1 MNWSLLGNSL
11 LFSGLTTGLAV
22 ALGLA
27 SALALTGLGGVARA
41 AGLVLT
47 ALPLVLPPFLAAN
60 CWLDLL
66 GQTGPWRAWLPVNLY
81 SLPAA
86 AGVLALL
93 LWPVTALL
101 VSAAWQKLD
110 PALFEAD
117 PRLRGAWLLRR
128 LLLPAAAPALAP
140 ATVLTFVLA
149 LNNFA
154 VPALFQVKV
163 FPVEIWLRFS
173 TQYDVAGALLAS
185 LPVLAAPLGLLV
197 WLRRREVPWPRWQP
211 CLSAAG
217 FRRSLG
223 GGWFVLALSL
233 AGLAAL
239 LAVGLPLARLVSDP
253 RTWTQLPPALAAGR
267 PALGATLV
275 SSGLTALLV
284 VGLGLGLRRV
294 PGGGTSWVLFLLP
307 GVLLGVGLIALL
319 NRPSLAWLYRGPGV
333 MVLALVLR
341 YLALGRQGARLAVE
355 GVDRDLSDAAR
366 LFGARGWDWAWLVL
380 WPQAGPTLAATAY
393 LVYLLCLW
401 DVETV
406 VLLQPPGWE
415 TLALRV
421 FNLLHYGHH
430 PQVNALCLLLL
441 ALAALPLLGWAAA
454 RRWWRGQ
461 RWPIPATSA
470 TAAGVA
476 ALGLLA
482 GLAGGCAPAPPGE
495 TRLDSRFFSHVEI
508 IGERGR
514 GPGQFN
520 KPRSVAVDRADN
532 LYVVDMTG
540 RVQKFAPDGTFLLSW
555 QMPET
560 DLGKAKGLGVD
571 GEGNIIVIEPHYARV
586 NHFTPQGQLV
596 RQWGTAGTNAGQLT
610 MPRAVAVNAAGEIW
624 LCEYTARDRVQRFSP
639 DGARGLA
646 CFGRWGAGPG
656 EFNRPEGLA
665 VDAADRLYVADSCN
679 HRVQVFAPDG
689 TFIRA
694 FGHPGTGPGE
704 LSYPYDLRVDAQGLV
719 WVCEFGNS
727 RLQAFDAAGRPVE
740 TLGGPGTAPGQ
751 FSNPWSLALDS
762 RGNLYV
768 ADAGNHRVQKLIRR
782 GPISRTAAR
791 ESRSGTEWRLA
802 AGAPSGTWPGAAH
815 SGIREPSSPQSPQP

>member
-1 MNWSLLGNSL
+1 MSWSLLGNSL
-11 LFSGLTTGLAV
+11 LFSGLTAALAV

-27 SALALTGLGGVARA
+27 AALALTGLGGAARA
-41 AGLVLT
+41 AGLVFT

-66 GQTGPWRAWLPVNLY
+66 GQTGAWRAWLPVNLY

-140 ATVLTFVLA
+140 AAVLTFVLA
-149 LNNFA
+149 LNNFS
-154 VPALFQVKV
+154 VPALLQVKV
-163 FPVEIWLRFS
+163 FTVEIWLRFS

-197 WLRRREVPWPRWQP
+197 WLRRREVPWPRWHSRLP
-211 CLSAAG
+211 AAG
-217 FRRSLG
+217 FRHSLG
-223 GGWFVLALSL
+223 GGWFALALGL

-239 LAVGLPLARLVSDP
+239 LAVGLPLVRLVSDP

-275 SSGLTALLV
+275 LSGLTAVLV

-294 PGGGTSWVLFLLP
+294 PGGGVSWVLFFLP
-307 GVLLGVGLIALL
+307 GVLVGVGLIALL
-319 NRPSLAWLYRGPGV
+319 NRPSLAWFYRGPAV
-333 MVLALVLR
+333 IVLALVLR

-366 LFGARGWDWAWLVL
+366 LFGARGWDWMRLVL
-380 WPQAGPTLAATAY
+380 WPQAAPTLAATAY

-430 PQVNALCLLLL
+430 PQVNALCLILL

-454 RRWWRGQ
+454 RSRG
-461 RWPIPATSA
+461 RGRRPSRAPPTR
-470 TAAGVA
+470 AAGAVVL
-476 ALGLLA
+476 ALLLA
-482 GLAGGCAPAPPGE
+482 GLAGGCAPAPTGE
-495 TRLDSRFFSHVEI
+495 TRLESRFFSHVEI
-508 IGERGR
+508 IGEHGR

-520 KPRSVAVDRADN
+520 KPRSLAVDRADN
-532 LYVVDMTG
+532 LYVADLTG
-540 RVQKFAPDGTFLLSW
+540 RVQKFAPDGTYLLSW

-560 DLGKAKGLGVD
+560 ELGKAKGLGVD
-571 GEGNIIVIEPHYARV
+571 AAGNIIVLEPHYARV
-586 NHFTPQGQLV
+586 NHFTPQGQRV
-596 RQWGTAGTNAGQLT
+596 RQWGAAGTNAGQLT

-639 DGARGLA
+639 DGARALA

-689 TFIRA
+689 TFLRA
-694 FGHPGTGPGE
+694 FGRPGTGPGE

-727 RLQAFDAAGRPVE
+727 RLQAFDAEGRPVE
-740 TLGGPGTAPGQ
+740 TLGGPGTAPGR
-751 FSNPWSLALDS
+751 FNNPWSLALDS

-768 ADAGNHRVQKLIRR
+768 ADAGNHRVQKLVRR
-782 GPISRTAAR
+782 EPASRTAAR
-791 ESRSGTEWRLA
+791 DNRPMGEGRLA
-802 AGAPSGTWPGAAH
+802 ADRPSGTRPGAAPP
-815 SGIREPSSPQSPQP
+815 GTREPLNPLSPQP